1 MKKVGKHTVT
11 VKFKGNYRG
20 IKKMYLVI
28 HPKGTSLSKVTPTEK
43 GFDLKWKKQAKEI
56 SGYEVAYSTSNKF
69 TSKSTKVVTAGKG
82 KTSTSVTG
90 LKAKK
95 KYYVR
100 IRTYK
105 KVKGKKYYS
114 DWSKAKSVK
123 TKK

>member
-1 MKKVGKHTVT
+1 MT
-11 VKFKGNYRG
+11 VKFKGNYYG
-20 IKKMYLVI
+20 TVKMYLSI
-28 HPKGTSLSKVTPTEK
+28 NPKKTSLSKAMPTEK

-56 SGYEVAYSTSNKF
+56 SGYEIAYSTSNKF
-69 TSKSTKVVTAGKG
+69 TPKSTKTLTVGKG
-82 KTSTSVTG
+82 KTSNSITG

-95 KYYVR
+95 KYHVR